1 MLKYSLGL
9 DISCEKID
17 ACISAIDTNQNVVVK
32 STTHISNS
40 LSGFKH
46 LDDWIHKHHKDK
58 SIPIVICMEA
68 TGIYYENCALY
79 LFDKGYAVSVILP
92 NKAKKYI
99 QALGLKS
106 KNDKIDAKGLSR
118 MGAEQCLSVWQP
130 LGKYFYELRLL
141 TRQHQ
146 NLNEQMTITRNRLHA
161 IEHAMYRNKIVE
173 KQLRKEIDFLEKQVK
188 ETTKIIEKHIHGNTE
203 IKQKVENICT
213 IKGVAILTVA
223 ILLAETNGFALF
235 ENARQLVSYA
245 GLDVVE
251 NQSGFHKGKTRI
263 SKKCNSRIRRALYM
277 PAFVVITCKQIHF
290 LNLYERTLDKHNVK
304 MKSYVA
310 VQKKLLTTIYA
321 LWKKNEKFNPDHN
334 ILKQEQELASR
345 HPRENESKKNSHVQ
359 DVTTQGKHPVNDHSL
374 LPLGKTKLKKY
385 P

>member
-118 MGAEQCLSVWQP
+118 MGAEQC
-130 LGKYFYELRLL
+130 
-141 TRQHQ
+141 
-146 NLNEQMTITRNRLHA
+146 
-161 IEHAMYRNKIVE
+161 
-173 KQLRKEIDFLEKQVK
+173 
-188 ETTKIIEKHIHGNTE
+188 
-203 IKQKVENICT
+203 
-213 IKGVAILTVA
+213 
-223 ILLAETNGFALF
+223 
-235 ENARQLVSYA
+235 
-245 GLDVVE
+245 
-251 NQSGFHKGKTRI
+251 
-263 SKKCNSRIRRALYM
+263 
-277 PAFVVITCKQIHF
+277 
-290 LNLYERTLDKHNVK
+290 
-304 MKSYVA
+304 
-310 VQKKLLTTIYA
+310 
-321 LWKKNEKFNPDHN
+321 
-334 ILKQEQELASR
+334 
-345 HPRENESKKNSHVQ
+345 
-359 DVTTQGKHPVNDHSL
+359 
-374 LPLGKTKLKKY
+374 
-385 P
+385 